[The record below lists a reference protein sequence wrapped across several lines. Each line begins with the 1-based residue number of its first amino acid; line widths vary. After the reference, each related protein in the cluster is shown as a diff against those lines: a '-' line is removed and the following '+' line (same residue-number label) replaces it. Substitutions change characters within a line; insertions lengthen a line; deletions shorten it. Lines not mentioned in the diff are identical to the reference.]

1 MGAQDLFERALVSL
15 HEAALDPVH
24 WPVAAGLTEEVSG
37 SRGSALGSGGGS
49 WGDATIA
56 FTRVCIGGQ
65 RREDLE
71 RRYFNEYWHRD
82 ERVSRLLRLRHGEVV
97 HNNDLYTDAEKK
109 TSPTYNEFLRDTDS
123 QNGLHVRLHGPEG
136 SNILWNLGDPVT
148 RGGWGS
154 AQVETVTRL
163 LPHVRQ
169 FVCARQVL
177 DNAGA
182 LGSSLA
188 ELLDNGRFGVI
199 HLGRHAGIMAANDRA
214 RDLLL
219 RGDGLHDRG
228 GCLRAQAPAEDIELQ
243 RLLARAAP
251 PLGIGASAG
260 SITIGR
266 PSSRTRLVVHM
277 NPVTDSKWD
286 LGGRQVAAVVLIVDS
301 ESRPRIDVELV
312 ARALGLSPT
321 ESQLAVMIA
330 AGHTVRD
337 IAESTG
343 RTEGTIRWHLKKI
356 FRKQRVS
363 RQVDLVRR
371 VLAFD
376 GFPSLGGG
384 SPARDDPDSGA
395 P

>member
-1 MGAQDLFERALVSL
+1 MGAQDLFERVLVSL

-109 TSPTYNEFLRDTDS
+109 TSPTYNEFLRDTAS

-169 FVCARQVL
+169 FVCVRQVL
-177 DNAGA
+177 ADAGA
-182 LGSSLA
+182 LGRSLI
-188 ELLDNGRFGVI
+188 ELLDNSRFGVI
-199 HLGRHAGIMAANDRA
+199 HLGRHAGIMAANDRRATSCCGATGCMTGGVACGPKRLRKTSSCSGCWRA
-214 RDLLL
+214 RPPRSGSGL
-219 RGDGLHDRG
+219 RRARSPSDAHQVERG
-228 GCLRAQAPAEDIELQ
+228 WSSTSIPSPIAS
-243 RLLARAAP
+243 
-251 PLGIGASAG
+251 GIWA
-260 SITIGR
+260 
-266 PSSRTRLVVHM
+266 
-277 NPVTDSKWD
+277 
-286 LGGRQVAAVVLIVDS
+286 GGR
-301 ESRPRIDVELV
+301 
-312 ARALGLSPT
+312 
-321 ESQLAVMIA
+321 
-330 AGHTVRD
+330 
-337 IAESTG
+337 
-343 RTEGTIRWHLKKI
+343 
-356 FRKQRVS
+356 
-363 RQVDLVRR
+363 
-371 VLAFD
+371 
-376 GFPSLGGG
+376 SLR
-384 SPARDDPDSGA
+384 SY
-395 P
+395 